1 MSLLK
6 NRIVAWGLSIL
17 IAAAATLGLGG
28 WKLHG
33 QRQQAEQAFF
43 TGQNGFS
50 PYNDLMSRRDSAYNL
65 LTLAQQG
72 LDQNSQAVKQ
82 AQAAWNRLDRA
93 QTPEDYYEANSQLQ
107 GAVDTMYQQLEPVL
121 PESDRQIARRQYADF
136 CGRMSNLQYDD
147 YYNGLAEQYNH
158 ICGGFPASVIGA
170 LTGAGKLPVFR

>member
-6 NRIVAWGLSIL
+6 NRAVAWCLSIV
-17 IAAAATLGLGG
+17 IAAGSTLGLGG

-33 QRQQAEQAFF
+33 QRKQAEEAFF

-65 LTLAQQG
+65 LALAQRG
-72 LDQNSQAVKQ
+72 LDQNDEAVKQ
-82 AQAAWNRLDRA
+82 AQSAWNKLDRA
-93 QTPEDYYEANSQLQ
+93 ETPKEYYEANSRLQ
-107 GAVDTMYQQLEPVL
+107 GAVDTMYRQLEPAL
-121 PESDRQIARRQYADF
+121 TAEDRQIARRQYSDF

-147 YYNGLAEQYNH
+147 YYNGLADEYNRV
-158 ICGGFPASVIGA
+158 CSGFPASAIGA